1 MARAEHDILKCSSI
15 HGQLQQLQC
24 CVPLQCVL
32 LLKLEAQC
40 RCLQIISYAI
50 GQLSQLVAAVFMSRA
65 CLLTQ

>member
-32 LLKLEAQC
+32 LLKLQAQRRCPARVRRVFISAQWVKGLEAC
-40 RCLQIISYAI
+40 A
-50 GQLSQLVAAVFMSRA
+50 
-65 CLLTQ
+65 